1 MPVIIEDL
9 QATVTDNTEPASPAA
24 TAPDDAPAPAPTL
37 QAWLSQRDL
46 VAEREARLA
55 ID

>member
-9 QATVTDNTEPASPAA
+9 QATVTDNPEPAGAA
-24 TAPDDAPAPAPTL
+24 AAAPADAAPPAPTL